1 MKEMTYEEREMMTK
15 LFENWLS
22 GYVDEIIEKVM
33 KRFDEIVNNEFAMNL
48 LKELYEREKKEKS
61 ERIKSFEW
69 MISDI
74 AEKGKFTDT
83 HCVHNHCLTH
93 ADSYRDVL
101 YDMYIK

>member
-33 KRFDEIVNNEFAMNL
+33 KRFDEIVNNEFTMNL
-48 LKELYEREKKEKS
+48 LKELYERETKEKS

-74 AEKGKFTDT
+74 AEKGKFIDT
-83 HCVHNHCLTH
+83 HCIHNHCLTH
-93 ADSYRDVL
+93 ASSYRNVL
-101 YDMYIK
+101 YDMYIR